1 MWRRLRY
8 ISWFISAFFAK
19 HKNALFLGG
28 LASFLVFLFAWR
40 YSQAAL
46 QVIFRQKQ
54 VIGIVGQ
61 YTPATLPRSV
71 QEKISVGL
79 TQVSVAGDVIP
90 AAAES
95 WEIRDS
101 GKTYIFKMK
110 KNILWHSGEEFKA
123 TDVNYGFRDA
133 DISPIN
139 AEILRITLNEP
150 FSPLPSL
157 LSKPL
162 FKDGLQGLGPHRV
175 SRIKFEGQYI
185 SEIRLEPLNTDLDHP
200 EIIKFYP
207 TLSQAVTAFKLGQI
221 DTLETL
227 EGSNDLLDWE
237 DYISVSKEPNYGQF
251 VAILFNTDHA
261 PFNEKQFRQA
271 LAYSISDEITGGQI
285 KSPIPD
291 KYWAYNTALKK
302 ISFNEGKALELLGA
316 GALASESASTSFTIH
331 TFTDLL
337 DTAHQL
343 SEDWK
348 LLGLES
354 NIKLVNTVPED
365 FDVFLIILEI
375 PVDPDQY
382 SLWHSIQNNTN
393 LTRYENPKID
403 KLLED
408 GRKTVNLPERKEI
421 YDELQRYLMD
431 ELPAIFLFHPTKYT
445 FER

>member
-1 MWRRLRY
+1 MWRKLRY
-8 ISWFISAFFAK
+8 ICWFTSAFLAK
-19 HKNALFLGG
+19 HKNAIFLGG

-40 YSQAAL
+40 YSKTATAAL
-46 QVIFRQKQ
+46 FRQKR
-54 VIGIVGQ
+54 VVGIVGQ
-61 YTPATLPRSV
+61 YTPTTLPRSI

-79 TQVSVAGDVIP
+79 TQVTVTGDVVP

-95 WEIRDS
+95 WEIRDN

-110 KNILWHSGEEFKA
+110 KNILWHDGEKFKA
-123 TDVNYGFRDA
+123 TDVNYSFRDA

-139 AEILRITLNEP
+139 SEILRITLKEP

-162 FKDGLQGLGPHRV
+162 FKDGLQGLGPHKV
-175 SRIKFEGQYI
+175 SRITFKGQFI
-185 SEIRLEPLNTDLDHP
+185 SEIRLEPLNPDLDRP

-207 TLSQAVTAFKLGQI
+207 TLAQAVIAFKLGEI

-227 EGSNDLLDWE
+227 EGSSDLLNWR
-237 DYISVSKEPNYGQF
+237 DYIKISEEPNYGQF

-261 PFNEKQFRQA
+261 PFNQKQFRQA
-271 LAYSISDEITGGQI
+271 LAYAISDKLTVGHIKSSISDQ
-285 KSPIPD
+285 
-291 KYWAYNTALKK
+291 YWAYNTALKK
-302 ISFNEGKALELLGA
+302 ISFNQDKALEFLG
-316 GALASESASTSFTIH
+316 ESKIATTSASFTIH

-343 SEDWK
+343 SKDWE
-348 LLGLES
+348 LLGIKT
-354 NIKLVNTVPED
+354 NIKLINTVPEN
-365 FDVFLIILEI
+365 FDIFLTILEI

-382 SLWHSIQNNTN
+382 SLWHSVQNDTN

-408 GRKTVNLPERKEI
+408 GRRTVSLPERKEI

>member
-1 MWRRLRY
+1 MWRKLRY
-8 ISWFISAFFAK
+8 ISWFTSAFLAK

-40 YSQAAL
+40 YSQTAAA
-46 QVIFRQKQ
+46 VIFRHKQ

-61 YTPATLPRSV
+61 YTPATLPRSI

-79 TQVSVAGDVIP
+79 TQVTVTGDVVP

-95 WEIRDS
+95 WEIRDN
-101 GKTYIFKMK
+101 GRTYIFKMK
-110 KNILWHSGEEFKA
+110 KNILWHDGEEFKA

-139 AEILRITLNEP
+139 AQILRITLKEP

-162 FKDGLQGLGPHRV
+162 FKNGLQGLGPHRV
-175 SRIKFEGQYI
+175 SRIRFKGQYI
-185 SEIRLEPLNTDLDHP
+185 SEIRLEPLNSQLDHP
-200 EIIKFYP
+200 ETIKFYP
-207 TLSQAVTAFKLGQI
+207 TLAQAVTAFKLGQI

-227 EGSNDLLDWE
+227 EGSNDLLNWG
-237 DYISVSKEPNYGQF
+237 DYITVSKEPNYGQF
-251 VAILFNTDHA
+251 VAILFNTDRA

-271 LAYSISDEITGGQI
+271 LAYAISDELTGGQI

-291 KYWAYNTALKK
+291 QYWAYNTALKK
-302 ISFNEGKALELLGA
+302 ISFNETKALELLGE
-316 GALASESASTSFTIH
+316 GESATASASFTIH

-337 DTAHQL
+337 DTAHKL
-343 SEDWK
+343 SENWEV
-348 LLGLES
+348 LGVET

-365 FDVFLIILEI
+365 FDVFLTILEI

-382 SLWHSIQNNTN
+382 SLWHSIQDDTN

-403 KLLED
+403 LLLED
-408 GRKTVNLPERKEI
+408 GRKTVNLSERKEI
-421 YDELQRYLMD
+421 YDEVQRYLMD
-431 ELPAIFLFHPTKYT
+431 ELPAIFLSHPIKYT

>member
-1 MWRRLRY
+1 M
-8 ISWFISAFFAK
+8 
-19 HKNALFLGG
+19 FLGG
-28 LASFLVFLFAWR
+28 LASFLLFLFAWR
-40 YSQAAL
+40 YSQAAFA
-46 QVIFRQKQ
+46 VIFRQRQ

-79 TQVSVAGDVIP
+79 TQVTVTGDVVP

-95 WEIRDS
+95 WEIRDD

-110 KNILWHSGEEFKA
+110 KNILWHNGGEFKA
-123 TDVNYGFRDA
+123 TDVNYDFKDA

-162 FKDGLQGLGPHRV
+162 FKEGLQGLGPYRV
-175 SRIKFEGQYI
+175 SRVLFEGQYI
-185 SEIRLEPLNTDLDHP
+185 SKIKLEPLNSDLDNP
-200 EIIKFYP
+200 QVIKFYP
-207 TLSQAVTAFKLGQI
+207 TLTQAVTAFKLGQI

-227 EGSNDLLDWE
+227 EGSNDLLDWG
-237 DYISVSKEPNYGQF
+237 DYITISKEPNYGQF
-251 VAILFNTDHA
+251 VAILFNTDHD
-261 PFNEKQFRQA
+261 PFSEKQFRQA
-271 LAYSISDEITGGQI
+271 LAYAVSNELTGGQI

-291 KYWAYNTALKK
+291 QYWAYNTALKK
-302 ISFNEGKALELLGA
+302 ISFNEDRALELLGEGKA
-316 GALASESASTSFTIH
+316 ASASASFTIH

-337 DTAHQL
+337 DTAYKL

-348 LLGLES
+348 KLGIET
-354 NIKLVNTVPED
+354 NIKLVNTVPDD
-365 FDVFLIILEI
+365 FDVFLTILEI

-382 SLWHSIQNNTN
+382 SLWHSIQNDTN

-408 GRKTVNLPERKEI
+408 GRKTVNLLERKEI